1 MSKVVKRML
10 IDDLRKRLGE
20 SRDMLVLDTSK
31 MTPSVDNRFRL
42 SLVQKGIRV
51 STVKNSLA
59 RVALREAGL
68 DEMAGLLKG
77 PSLLAWG
84 GEDVVQL
91 SKELVKWSQDVK
103 EIEIKGGAIDGQ
115 VLDAKGVEDLSKSP
129 GRAELLSKI
138 SGLLLSPASRLSGAL
153 LGPGGYLSGQVKAL
167 SEKEGAE
174 KAGAEKEGDAA

>member
-42 SLVQKGIRV
+42 TLVQKGIRV

-77 PSLLAWG
+77 PSVLAWG
-84 GEDVVQL
+84 GGRRRPALQGAGEVV
-91 SKELVKWSQDVK
+91 
-103 EIEIKGGAIDGQ
+103 
-115 VLDAKGVEDLSKSP
+115 P
-129 GRAELLSKI
+129 GRQ
-138 SGLLLSPASRLSGAL
+138 GDRDYGRGDRWSGA
-153 LGPGGYLSGQVKAL
+153 GRQGR
-167 SEKEGAE
+167 
-174 KAGAEKEGDAA
+174 

>member
-20 SRDMLVLDTSK
+20 SRDMLVLNTSK
-31 MTPSVDNRFRL
+31 LSPSVDNRFRL
-42 SLVQKGIRV
+42 TLQQKGIRI

-59 RVALREAGL
+59 RVALREAGVTGL
-68 DEMAGLLKG
+68 DDLLAG
-77 PSLLAWG
+77 PSVLAWG

-91 SKELVKWSQDVK
+91 SKELQKWSTDVK
-103 EIEIKGGAIDGQ
+103 EIKIKGGAVDGQ
-115 VLDAKGVEDLSKSP
+115 ILDSKGVEDLSKSP

-138 SGLLLSPASRLSGAL
+138 SGLLLRPASRLAGAL
-153 LGPGGYLSGQVKAL
+153 LGPGGYLNGQVKAL

-174 KAGAEKEGDAA
+174 KEGDAA